1 MTPMHRSILE
11 EHGEQQCYGEMLF
24 IHEGSFGDASTK
36 LNRSE
41 SWAERRVREAIE
53 VAEDT
58 ATAAILHDAKS
69 APSEATPM
77 PPPPPSVHD

>member
-24 IHEGSFGDASTK
+24 IHEGSFGDAST
-36 LNRSE
+36 LHRSE
-41 SWAERRVREAIE
+41 SWAERRVREASE

-58 ATAAILHDAKS
+58 ATAAILHDTKW
-69 APSEATPM
+69 APSDATPM
-77 PPPPPSVHD
+77 PPPPPPLHD